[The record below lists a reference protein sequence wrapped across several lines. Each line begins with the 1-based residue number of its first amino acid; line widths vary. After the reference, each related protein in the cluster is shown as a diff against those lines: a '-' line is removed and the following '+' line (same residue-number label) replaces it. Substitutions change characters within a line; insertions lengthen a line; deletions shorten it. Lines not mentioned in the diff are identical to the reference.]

1 MPGLTT
7 QWSGRS
13 TAQAFSQSQVLVP
26 VGRRSP
32 GTLGHTSNTANDGR
46 DPSLL
51 VAFRLTIFH
60 CRFLATPNALIFLPT
75 FEQWGHPA
83 ATHDR

>member
-7 QWSGRS
+7 QGSGRS

-32 GTLGHTSNTANDGR
+32 GTLDAAAALSPLASEGLGNLPGVNAPKVR
-46 DPSLL
+46 QEEP
-51 VAFRLTIFH
+51 
-60 CRFLATPNALIFLPT
+60 ATPRCGASVPRLRI
-75 FEQWGHPA
+75 ERWH
-83 ATHDR
+83 